1 LKHIHQA
8 GNHPACKMGF
18 WEALRKR
25 DKDLRR
31 LVDTGVSVAEQV
43 QVEAYFDA
51 LQLAVDGL
59 GEVGWRGLG
68 VWISGLLFFGPEG

>member
-1 LKHIHQA
+1 
-8 GNHPACKMGF
+8 MGF

-31 LVDTGVSVAEQV
+31 LVDTGVSAAERV

-51 LQLAVDGL
+51 LQFAVDSL
-59 GEVGWRGLG
+59 GEVGVEG
-68 VWISGLLFFGPEG
+68 VRSVDFWVAVFWAGGIVG